1 MTRAPAS
8 SALALL
14 ALPASRPARA
24 ATLLALAAITVST
37 QPARADVGSPDR
49 ALSPGIAPPELLS
62 AASMA
67 TPEGRARALVLDLAP
82 GLGKPVL
89 VVEHLGTQPDGRLAL
104 VSQRPLE
111 RLKIGPHE
119 APASDLDALTD
130 LHATSDHFTFKARAP
145 QGHWRCTLPAP
156 TAANVSLSGPLTATC
171 QGRFLPLATPRAEG
185 SALTTACE
193 RASTDASACRREA
206 QLLSIAPPQ
215 LAPIVAACDRATST
229 HATLVACLQA
239 LRSPDAAG
247 RDPGIL
253 VDLIEA
259 CRGATSS
266 ESLTLACLRRSLSW

>member
-1 MTRAPAS
+1 MTRAHAS

-67 TPEGRARALVLDLAP
+67 TPDGRARALVLDLAP

-89 VVEHLGTQPDGRLAL
+89 VLEHLGTQPDGRLAL

-119 APASDLDALTD
+119 APASDLGALTD

-156 TAANVSLSGPLTATC
+156 TASPAGPLTATC
-171 QGRFLPLATPRAEG
+171 QGRFRPLAAPRAEA

-206 QLLSIAPPQ
+206 QLLPIAPPQ

-259 CRGATSS
+259 CRDATSS

>member
-1 MTRAPAS
+1 
-8 SALALL
+8 
-14 ALPASRPARA
+14 A

-67 TPEGRARALVLDLAP
+67 TPDGRARALVLDLAP

-89 VVEHLGTQPDGRLAL
+89 VVEHLGTLPDGRLAL

-111 RLKIGPHE
+111 RLKIGPHD

-145 QGHWRCTLPAP
+145 QGHWRCTLAL
-156 TAANVSLSGPLTATC
+156 AATNLSLSGPLTATC
-171 QGRFLPLATPRAEG
+171 EGRFRPLAAPKAAS

-229 HATLVACLQA
+229 PATLIACLQA